1 MWGDKR
7 RVENYN
13 TQVRRARR
21 GAGLNY
27 HLSKAVREGF
37 KEETFETRSEGG
49 QAVSGYLDSAHSRQ
63 GYCVLRVLRQEL
75 EEVSV
80 AGVDGVE

>member
-1 MWGDKR
+1 MWGDKH

-27 HLSKAVREGF
+27 HLNKAVREGF

-49 QAVSGYLDSAHSRQ
+49 KAVSGYLEEAHSRQ
-63 GYCVLRVLRQEL
+63 RILRTQE
-75 EEVSV
+75 S
-80 AGVDGVE
+80 